1 MQKLVW
7 QNANGD
13 EINLTGGNYGITEW
27 EGFSNASL
35 NIQNQQVP
43 FQDGAVFLDALIE
56 PRELSVT
63 LKMQDKG
70 NLEARYEMRRELIH
84 ALNPKI
90 GEGYLIYTNDFIS
103 KRIKCIPQIPLFE
116 THNSDTRG
124 TPKASLAWTACEPYW
139 EDLEETRV
147 TLLAGVSATINNEGD
162 IPTQVEIKLQNTNN
176 VLVQNITNKKI
187 LKIVD
192 LPSQKNITIN
202 TNNGQKTVEENLTEF
217 KSVYG
222 SSLGLCEGN
231 NGEIVQGIGSA
242 IRVTEKLLYSKE
254 YSTQYYVGQMAFFN
268 GYYYFNDF
276 NFRNFYK
283 TQDFKT
289 YELAITVNT
298 DYPNFF
304 GVVNN
309 KLFISGSGKLYYTE
323 DGTNW
328 TEKTIADFYYIYGMT
343 YWNGTY
349 YICDLHHIYST
360 TDLQNWTLKY
370 TPQNNNNIW
379 KIEHNNSILVVVGDG
394 IIITSSDGSQ
404 WNENTVIQVLRGII
418 VKDNIFYTVGQ
429 NGAFLKSIDGLEW
442 VDLTSSVYS
451 DITFTQIIN
460 SSLWGLIINGGSGFI
475 ITFDGNVLSEH
486 NMLGNCPTSNID
498 KILKYKDGLCA
509 KGSFSDEYYVHI
521 LINGRWRA
529 YSFDPEPR
537 TTYVLDIFV
546 TQDNNIIASASYRSS
561 YSTDVLGTY
570 ISEDDGVTFTRVLD
584 KTLTNIIKGKNDCIY
599 GLYYDMDSSSYKV
612 YISSDNGHNWTME
625 GTLSLSITQNVIYSD
640 YYDKYFVLQFVD
652 ITSEETTYILYSS
665 DDGLNFTS
673 LKTLIFHQS
682 STGYNTQKLHCF
694 DNEIIIMGIT
704 EVYQSFNG
712 VNFVKQEIQWTEEIR
727 DIDKQGKVY
736 IAIDMNNNVLRFT
749 DFTQI
754 YSMLSIRGALC
765 VFIDRNNIYIGCQVG
780 YIGLLVE
787 STEKENLIANLS
799 ADSDMT
805 FNLELGNNIIIS
817 NALGDLIY
825 RQKYIGV

>member
-70 NLEARYEMRRELIH
+70 NLEERYRMRRELIH
-84 ALNPKI
+84 SLNPKL

-147 TLLAGVSATINNEGD
+147 TLSTGISTTVNNEGD
-162 IPTQVEIKLQNTNN
+162 IPTQVEIKLQNTDN

-202 TNNGQKTVEENLTEF
+202 TNNGQKTVEENLMEF

-222 SSLGLCEGN
+222 ESRGICEGS

-242 IRVTEKLLYSKE
+242 IRVAEKLLYNKE
-254 YSTQYYVGQMAFFN
+254 YSTQYYVGQIVFFK
-268 GYYYFNDF
+268 GYYYFNNF
-276 NFRNFYK
+276 NFPTFYR

-289 YELAITVNT
+289 YELVITVNT

-309 KLFISGSGKLYYTE
+309 KLFISGNGKLYYTE

-328 TEKTIADFYYIYGMT
+328 TEKSNGFYINGMI

-349 YICDLHHIYST
+349 YACNLYSIYST
-360 TDLQNWTLKY
+360 TDLQNWTLKH
-370 TPQNNNNIW
+370 TSQNSLR
-379 KIEHNNSILVVVGDG
+379 KMEHNNSILVVVGAE

-404 WNENTVIQVLRGII
+404 WNEQTITQDLRDITI
-418 VKDNIFYTVGQ
+418 KDNTFYTVGK
-429 NGAFLKSIDGLEW
+429 NGALLKSVDGLEW

-451 DITFTQIIN
+451 DITFTKIIN

-475 ITFDGNVLSEH
+475 ITFDGTVLSEY
-486 NMLGNCPTSNID
+486 NMLGNCPLANIE
-498 KILKYKDGLCA
+498 KILKYKNGLFA
-509 KGSFSDEYYVHI
+509 KGSFAQRCYVNI
-521 LINGRWRA
+521 LINGKWKA
-529 YSFDPEPR
+529 YEFQENTR
-537 TTYVLDIFV
+537 VYDILV
-546 TQDNNIIASASYRSS
+546 TQDNNLLASVNYTSGDSE
-561 YSTDVLGTY
+561 LGLY
-570 ISEDDGVTFTRVLD
+570 MSEDDGDTFNLIFEHP
-584 KTLTNIIKGKNDCIY
+584 LSNLQEGNGCIY
-599 GLYYDMDSSSYKV
+599 GLYYDRQTTTDKV
-612 YISSDNGHNWTME
+612 YKSYDNGLNWTME
-625 GTLSLSITQNVIYSD
+625 GTLQESYKDVIYSKH
-640 YYDKYFVLQFVD
+640 YEKYFAFKRGD
-652 ITSEETTYILYSS
+652 SEAGYPIIIYSS
-665 DDGLNFTS
+665 DNGIDFTQITTIQMANDNS
-673 LKTLIFHQS
+673 SFMRIF
-682 STGYNTQKLHCF
+682 G
-694 DNEIIIMGIT
+694 DEIIIVGTT
-704 EVYQSFNG
+704 EICQSFNG
-712 VNFVKQEIQWTEEIR
+712 VNFIKYGIQWNYAIKNLQKEGNI
-727 DIDKQGKVY
+727 Y
-736 IAIDMNNNVLRFT
+736 IAFDVMNNVLKFT
-749 DFTQI
+749 NFMEIFALTQI
-754 YSMLSIRGALC
+754 VAPDSLL
-765 VFIDRNNIYIGCQVG
+765 IDNANIYIGCNSG

-817 NALGDLIY
+817 NALGELIY

>member
-13 EINLTGGNYGITEW
+13 EIDLTSGNYGITEW
-27 EGFSNASL
+27 EGFSNTSL

-84 ALNPKI
+84 ALNPKL

-103 KRIKCIPQIPLFE
+103 KRIKCVAQIPLFE

-162 IPTQVEIKLQNTNN
+162 IPTQVEIKLQNTDN

-192 LPSQKNITIN
+192 LPSKKNIIIN

-222 SSLGLCEGN
+222 SSLLGLCEDS

-242 IRVTEKLLYSKE
+242 IRVTEKLLYNKE

-309 KLFISGSGKLYYTE
+309 KLFISGRGKLYYTE

-328 TEKTIADFYYIYGMT
+328 TEKTIADFSYIYGMT

-349 YICDLHHIYST
+349 YVCDLHHIYST

-370 TPQNNNNIW
+370 THQGNNIR
-379 KIEHNNSILVVVGDG
+379 KIEHNNSILVVVGDSV
-394 IIITSSDGSQ
+394 IITSSDGSQ
-404 WNENTVIQVLRGII
+404 WNKQTIAQDLMDITV
-418 VKDNIFYTVGQ
+418 KENIFYTVGK
-429 NGAFLKSIDGLEW
+429 NGALLKSIDGLEW
-442 VDLTSSVYS
+442 VDLTSSIYS
-451 DITFTQIIN
+451 DVTFTKIIN

-475 ITFDGNVLSEH
+475 ITFDGTVLSEY
-486 NMLGNCPTSNID
+486 NMLGNCPASNID

-509 KGSFSDEYYVHI
+509 KGTYGDVSYVHI
-521 LINGRWRA
+521 LLNGKWRA
-529 YSFDPEPR
+529 YCFDPQSNFASIQ
-537 TTYVLDIFV
+537 DIFV
-546 TQDNNIIASASYRSS
+546 TQDNNIIASATGSAI
-561 YSTDVLGTY
+561 GTH
-570 ISEDDGVTFTRVLD
+570 ISEDDGITFTSVLD
-584 KTLTNIIKGKNDCIY
+584 KTLRNIIKGKNDCIY
-599 GLYYDMDSSSYKV
+599 GLYYDNNSSSYKV
-612 YISSDNGHNWTME
+612 YMSNDNGHNWIEE
-625 GTLSLSITQNVIYSD
+625 GALSLTDIASNIIYSE
-640 YYDKYFVLQFVD
+640 YYNKYFILHLENYTSSEYTYTLQ
-652 ITSEETTYILYSS
+652 SS
-665 DDGLNFTS
+665 NDGLNFTPVTTIVLHSGS
-673 LKTLIFHQS
+673 LNQRKI
-682 STGYNTQKLHCF
+682 YCF
-694 DNEIIIMGIT
+694 NNEILILGVT
-704 EVYQSFNG
+704 EVYQSSNG
-712 VNFVKQEIQWTEEIR
+712 VNFVKQEIQWTGEIR
-727 DIDKQGKVY
+727 DIGKQGKGY
-736 IAIDMNNNVLRFT
+736 IAIDMNYNVLRFT

-754 YSMLSIRGALC
+754 YSMLSIRGTLSI
-765 VFIDRNNIYIGCQVG
+765 FIDRNDIYIGCQVG

-799 ADSDMT
+799 ADSDMA

>member
-1 MQKLVW
+1 MQKLVFT
-7 QNANGD
+7 NGGGQTID
-13 EINLTGGNYGITEW
+13 LTSGNFGITNW
-27 EGFSNASL
+27 EGLSNTEL
-35 NIQNQQVP
+35 NIQTQQVP
-43 FQDGAVFLDALIE
+43 FQDGGVFLDALME
-56 PRELSVT
+56 QREISVT
-63 LKMQDKG
+63 VAIQD
-70 NLEARYEMRRELIH
+70 NNDLSLRYELKRQLIS
-84 ALNPKI
+84 ALNPKL
-90 GEGYLIYTNDFIS
+90 GEGVLVYTNDYLS
-103 KRIKCIPQIPLFE
+103 RQIKAVPQLPIFE
-116 THNSDTRG
+116 NKNSNDSG
-124 TPKASLAWTACEPYW
+124 TLKASVTFSCCSPYW

-147 TLLAGVSATINNEGD
+147 TLLAGVSTAINNEGD

-202 TNNGQKTVEENLTEF
+202 TNNGQKTVEENLMEF

-242 IRVTEKLLYSKE
+242 IRVTEKLLYNKE

-298 DYPNFF
+298 DYPTFF
-304 GVVNN
+304 GIVNN
-309 KLFISGSGKLYYTE
+309 KLFISGNGKLYYTE
-323 DGTNW
+323 DGASW
-328 TEKTIADFYYIYGMT
+328 VEKTITDFSYIYGMT

-349 YICDLHHIYST
+349 YVSDLYHIYST

-370 TPQNNNNIW
+370 THQGNNIR
-379 KIEHNNSILVVVGDG
+379 KIEHNNSILVVIGDG
-394 IIITSSDGSQ
+394 VIITSSDGSQ
-404 WNENTVIQVLRGII
+404 WNEQTITQDLRDIT
-418 VKDNIFYTVGQ
+418 VKDNIFYTVGA

-475 ITFDGNVLSEH
+475 VTFDGTVLSEY

-509 KGSFSDEYYVHI
+509 KGSFGDEYYVHI

-537 TTYVLDIFV
+537 TTYVDDIFV
-546 TQDNNIIASASYRSS
+546 TQDNNIIASASYRIS
-561 YSTDVLGTY
+561 YSTDPLGTY

-599 GLYYDMDSSSYKV
+599 GLYYDMNSSSYKV

-625 GTLSLSITQNVIYSD
+625 GTLSLSMAQKVIYSD
-640 YYDKYFVLQFVD
+640 YYDKYFVLQYVG
-652 ITSEETTYILYSS
+652 ITSDRVTYILYSS

-673 LKTLIFHQS
+673 LKTLIFNQS

-727 DIDKQGKVY
+727 DIDKQGNIY

-754 YSMLSIRGALC
+754 YSMLSIRGSLT

-787 STEKENLIANLS
+787 SDEKENLIASLS

-817 NALGDLIY
+817 NTLGDLIY